1 MDAFGHVN
9 NARYLTLFEEA
20 RTELIARAPAAD
32 GLGGLMSGVLV
43 ARHEIDYL
51 RQIDYATEPVRIDV
65 WVEQV
70 RNASFT
76 VAYELYDREA
86 AADGSLPVACRAR
99 TLLVPYD
106 LAATRIRR
114 LVPREQEWL
123 RGWLPDG
130 GDA

>member
-1 MDAFGHVN
+1 MDAYGHVN

-20 RTELIARAPAAD
+20 RTELIARAPATD
-32 GLGGLMSGVLV
+32 GLTGLMTGVLV

-51 RQIDYATEPVRIDV
+51 RQVDYATEPVRIDV
-65 WVEQV
+65 WVEEV

-76 VAYELYDREA
+76 VAYELYDR
-86 AADGSLPVACRAR
+86 DKPGLVACRAK

-106 LAATRIRR
+106 LTAGRIRR
-114 LVPREQEWL
+114 LLPQEQAWL
-123 RGWLPDG
+123 RGWLPE